1 MGASNVLAAYRL
13 YAGKVPPTSLNM
25 LAWMAAVSMDRDHEP
40 SWWEGHEILA
50 IRVLGRCEPI
60 TKTDRRAVERAITP
74 LFAAGAITTT
84 RHSSGRAGRART
96 ARYRL
101 WLTEPAPDG
110 NRRSR
115 GAQHPTE
122 TIGYETSTRR
132 KVVSAPDGNH
142 RTEEEEEELKQE
154 RDDSHTAFEL
164 TDVEEARQTS
174 GQERIDLQAAEHKRQ
189 LDQRL
194 AAYTARSGG
203 EIAEAEP

>member
-1 MGASNVLAAYRL
+1 MGASNALAAYRL
-13 YAGKVPPTSLNM
+13 YAGKVPPTSLNV
-25 LAWMAAVSMDRDHEP
+25 LAYMAAVSMDKDHEP

-50 IRVLGRCEPI
+50 IRVLGRSEPI

-84 RHSSGRAGRART
+84 RHSSGHAEFSRT
-96 ARYRL
+96 VRYRL

-110 NRRSR
+110 NRRPR
-115 GAQHPTE
+115 GAKHPTE
-122 TIGYETSTRR
+122 TIGHKASTRR

-142 RTEEEEEELKQE
+142 RTKEEKEELKQE

-164 TDVEEARQTS
+164 TDVEGARRPS
-174 GQERIDLQAAEHKRQ
+174 GQDRIDLQAAEHKRQ